1 MTNLSV
7 IINSVAV
14 LFGSV
19 LGIIIGK
26 KIPDAFRDM
35 VFAVLGIVTLLM
47 GIQMGLE
54 SNNTMVVLVSLVI
67 GGAIGYPLRLE
78 ERIGQLVKRFESD
91 GNESRV
97 AKGFIT
103 ATLLFVAGP
112 MTILGCFQAGV
123 ASNYSIIFLK
133 SALDGISAIL
143 LASLYGIGI
152 IFAALSVFLVQGLLV
167 SFSSLLVFLTRPE
180 YLKDFT
186 GVGGVLLIAIG
197 LRMTG
202 IKEIKVGNLLP
213 SIIVVVLVNALLL
226 RLS

>member
-26 KIPDAFRDM
+26 RIPDAFRDM

-91 GNESRV
+91 ENESRV

-112 MTILGCFQAGV
+112 MTILGCFQAGI
-123 ASNYSIIFLK
+123 ARNYSIIFLK

-152 IFAALSVFLVQGLLV
+152 IFAALSVYLVQGLLV
-167 SFSSLLVFLTRPE
+167 SFSGLLVFLTRPE

-213 SIIVVVLVNALLL
+213 SIVVVVLVNALLL